1 MSPDDFVALALAE
14 PIAQGAASFGYAMR
28 VAGDNPRPP
37 GAIGLTWR
45 TQAHSG
51 ANR

>member
-1 MSPDDFVALALAE
+1 MSPDEFVALALAE
-14 PIAQGAASFGYAMR
+14 PIAQGAATFGYAMR